1 MQITSHEWEHWAN
14 DPCTKAFVQQLQDK
28 IEETKHR
35 WAKQAFVDMNDASNS
50 DRANLYA
57 LAGVDILGQ
66 VIEMVE
72 EMRPQPEG
80 EV

>member
-14 DPCTKAFVQQLQDK
+14 DPCTKAFVEKLQFD
-28 IEETKHR
+28 IETTKSR
-35 WAKQAFVDMNDASNS
+35 WAAQAFMNLDDAAKS

-57 LAGVDILGQ
+57 LAGIDILSQ

-72 EMRPQPEG
+72 EMRPQPE
-80 EV
+80 EKE